1 MSQAFA
7 VTHVGSL
14 PRPQAV
20 VECLFAQDS
29 GLDYDRAHF
38 ERTMAQAVDDVV
50 RRQVE
55 AGIDVVS
62 DGEMSK
68 ISYATYIRHR
78 LTGFKIGE
86 MPRAVPRDLD
96 DFPEYKDR
104 LAKLGATPKYHRPIC
119 TGPIAVKDLS
129 GLHQD
134 LANLKASCA
143 RHGARRAFMNSA
155 SPGVV
160 AVFQP
165 NQHYTSQ
172 EAYLLALAEA
182 LQAEYEAIVDA
193 GVDLQV
199 DAPDLAMG
207 RHIRFRDVSDE
218 EFLRN
223 AHLQVDALNHAL
235 RNIPRDRVR
244 MHLCWGNYDGPH
256 HYDVALDLI
265 LPVVLKAKVGTLVFE
280 AANPRHAHEWE
291 VWAEAHRR
299 GMLSDDLVLA
309 PGVLDSTN
317 NFIEHPRLVAQRL
330 KTYARIVGPERVMAA
345 TDCGF
350 GTFAGFGAVHPPI
363 AWAKLAS
370 MADGAAIARSE
381 STGDPL

>member
-1 MSQAFA
+1 
-7 VTHVGSL
+7 
-14 PRPQAV
+14 
-20 VECLFAQDS
+20 
-29 GLDYDRAHF
+29 
-38 ERTMAQAVDDVV
+38 
-50 RRQVE
+50 
-55 AGIDVVS
+55 
-62 DGEMSK
+62 
-68 ISYATYIRHR
+68 
-78 LTGFKIGE
+78 
-86 MPRAVPRDLD
+86 
-96 DFPEYKDR
+96 
-104 LAKLGATPKYHRPIC
+104 
-119 TGPIAVKDLS
+119 
-129 GLHQD
+129 
-134 LANLKASCA
+134 
-143 RHGARRAFMNSA
+143 MNSA

-165 NQHYTSQ
+165 NQHYPTQ
-172 EAYLLALAEA
+172 ESYITALAHA
-182 LQAEYEAIVDA
+182 LQAEYETIVAA
-193 GVDLQV
+193 GLDLQI

-235 RNIPRDRVR
+235 RNIPRERVR

-291 VWAEAHRR
+291 IWAESNRR
-299 GMLSDDLVLA
+299 GMLPADLILA

-330 KTYARIVGPERVMAA
+330 QTYARIVGPERVMAA

-370 MADGAAIARSE
+370 MAEGARIARRAP
-381 STGDPL
+381 TGAQP